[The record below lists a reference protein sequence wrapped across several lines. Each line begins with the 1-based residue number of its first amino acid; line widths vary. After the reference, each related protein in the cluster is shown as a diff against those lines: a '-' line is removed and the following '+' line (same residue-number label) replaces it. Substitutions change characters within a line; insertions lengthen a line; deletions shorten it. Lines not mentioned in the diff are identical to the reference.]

1 MDVKADAATRD
12 HEDIRAE
19 LTAAGAPFETVE
31 VDVRG
36 VRVRAWRNAPASLR
50 AMVESSRAFAE
61 RDFLVYND
69 ERVTYGE
76 HFQRVAGL
84 ARHLVDEHGIR
95 KGDRVAIAMRN
106 FPEWPVAF
114 FAAACAGA
122 VVVPLNAWWSA
133 SELEFGLRDSGSTV
147 LIADQERMDR
157 LRDVLPGLGIAAVV
171 ARPAGPLPDGVRDL
185 RDVPTAAELPEVEL
199 APDDDATIFYTSG
212 TTGTPKGAFG
222 THRNICGNVTSV
234 GYAAAR
240 ALLREGGSLADLAAA
255 QEVPATALVAVP
267 LFHGTGCHSVLLG
280 AFHRGATLV
289 LMHKWDAGTAL
300 DLIERERVTQFTGV
314 PAMLM
319 QLYTHPDFARRDL
332 TSLANVGSGGA
343 AAPPALVQRSTELLP
358 GRAVSNGYGLTET
371 SSMTTANRG
380 LDYLAKPD
388 SVGLPVA
395 ICDVEV
401 VDPVTEQRLP
411 AGEIGELR
419 IKGANVIK
427 AYWNRPE
434 ATADAITDG
443 WLHSGDLARIDEEGF
458 VYIVDRAKDMLIRG
472 GENIYCA
479 EVEAAI
485 HEHPAVADCAVV
497 GLPHDVL
504 GEEVGVLVQ
513 VLAGT
518 TLTGEELRAF
528 LAGRIAKFKIP
539 AHVWVQETDLP
550 RNASGKILKRQ
561 IRTELIRA
569 VAAD

>member
-1 MDVKADAATRD
+1 MRNHA
-12 HEDIRAE
+12 DIRAE
-19 LTAAGAPFETVE
+19 LTAPGAPFETVE
-31 VDVRG
+31 VDIRG

-50 AMVESSRAFAE
+50 AMVESTRAFAE
-61 RDFLVYND
+61 RDFLVHGD
-69 ERVTYGE
+69 ERVTYRE
-76 HFQRVAGL
+76 HFQQVAGL
-84 ARHLVDEHGIR
+84 AGQLVDEHGIR

-133 SELEFGLRDSGSTV
+133 SELEFGLRDSGAKV

-157 LRDVLPGLGIAAVV
+157 LRDVLPGLGIAAIV
-171 ARPAGPLPDGVRDL
+171 ARPTGPLPAGSRDI
-185 RDVPTAAELPEVEL
+185 RDVPAAAELPDVDLGPE
-199 APDDDATIFYTSG
+199 DDATIFYTSG

-240 ALLREGGSLADLAAA
+240 SLLRQGGSLADLAAA
-255 QEVPATALVAVP
+255 QAVPATALVAVP
-267 LFHGTGCHSVLLG
+267 FFHGTGCHSVLLG

-289 LMHKWDAGTAL
+289 LMHKWDADTAL
-300 DLIERERVTQFTGV
+300 ELIERERVTQFTGV
-314 PAMLM
+314 PAMLA
-319 QLYTHPDFARRDL
+319 QLYAHAEFARRDL
-332 TSLANVGSGGA
+332 TSLTAVGTGGA
-343 AAPPALVQRSTELLP
+343 AAPPALVQRSAALLP
-358 GRAVSNGYGLTET
+358 GAAPANGYGLTET

-380 LDYLAKPD
+380 LDYLTKPD
-388 SVGLPVA
+388 SIGLAVA

-411 AGEIGELR
+411 ADEIGELR
-419 IKGANVIK
+419 IKGANVVK
-427 AYWNRPE
+427 GYWNRPD

-443 WLHSGDLARIDEEGF
+443 WLRSGDLARIDEEGF

-472 GENIYCA
+472 GENVYCA
-479 EVEAAI
+479 EVEAVI
-485 HEHPAVADCAVV
+485 HEHPAVADCAVI
-497 GLPHDVL
+497 GIPHDIL

-513 VLAGT
+513 VRVGT
-518 TLTGEELRAF
+518 TLTAEALRAF
-528 LAGRIAKFKIP
+528 LDGRIARFKIP
-539 AHVWVQETDLP
+539 AHVWVQEDELP

-569 VAAD
+569 VTAGESWHG